1 MLKGQLRPSFLGGK
15 GRSTELI
22 SQLICRSCSSG
33 EKPRSQF
40 DIFDRKMKLKRREYP
55 LKLPDHNVFD
65 YLKKEFGF
73 RLFDSLLDI
82 KR

>member
-1 MLKGQLRPSFLGGK
+1 MLRTPLKASLVNGKQRSLITQLI
-15 GRSTELI
+15 GRS
-22 SQLICRSCSSG
+22 SSSD

-40 DIFDRKMKLKRREYP
+40 DIFDRATKLKQREYS
-55 LKLPDHNVFD
+55 LKLPDHNVYD
-65 YLKKEFGF
+65 YLRKEFGF